1 LKGEELF
8 DLYDITLNPAIDHV
22 FHIQDELTRGK
33 NNRIAERYMDVGG
46 KGTHVSVGLNILG
59 KENNCTGITGENN
72 WNELKNLLIKHQTKS
87 SFYTVSKEDVRNNI
101 VLTDDGGKGSFMIT
115 EYGFKINKQIIDAFF
130 TQELNQL
137 SSKDTVV
144 VAGNPSLQ
152 TPVEVFAYLLDKLEK
167 KVQLI
172 ADVSGKFRDEVL
184 KRAVF
189 LIKPNNYEFSEIIG
203 EEILSL
209 EHCIEVYQ
217 KKKSVL
223 TNMKCISVSMG
234 EKGSVLL
241 TNDEQYIFN
250 SPRVKTVNDTG
261 SGDAYVSGLV
271 YGFSEK
277 LPLKD
282 IGILATAV
290 GAAKAEETL
299 STGFSKERVLELKK
313 LVQYRKIGE

>member
-1 LKGEELF
+1 MI
-8 DLYDITLNPAIDHV
+8 YTITLNPAIDHV
-22 FHIQDELTRGK
+22 LHIQDELTRGK
-33 NNRIAERYMDVGG
+33 NNRIAEKYMDVGG

-59 KENNCTGITGENN
+59 EKNNCTGITGKNG
-72 WNELKNLLIKHQTKS
+72 WNELKNLLIKHQTRS
-87 SFYTVSKEDVRNNI
+87 SFYTVSEEEVRNNI

-115 EYGFKINKQIIDAFF
+115 EYGFEINKQIIDAFF
-130 TQELNQL
+130 TQELTQL
-137 SSKDTVV
+137 SSNDTVV

-152 TPVEVFAYLLDKLEK
+152 TPVEVFAYLLDKLEERQ
-167 KVQLI
+167 VHLI
-172 ADVSGKFRDEVL
+172 ADVSGKFLDEVL
-184 KRAVF
+184 KREVF

-217 KKKSVL
+217 KKKAVL

-241 TNDEQYIFN
+241 TKDEHYIFN
-250 SPRVKTVNDTG
+250 PPKVKTVNDTG

-277 LPLKD
+277 LSLKD

-290 GAAKAEETL
+290 GAAKAEEKV

>member
-1 LKGEELF
+1 MI
-8 DLYDITLNPAIDHV
+8 YTITLNPAIDHV

-72 WNELKNLLIKHQTKS
+72 WNELKNLLIKH
-87 SFYTVSKEDVRNNI
+87 
-101 VLTDDGGKGSFMIT
+101 DGGKGSFMIT

-152 TPVEVFAYLLDKLEK
+152 TPVEVFAYLLDKLEEK

-172 ADVSGKFRDEVL
+172 ADVSGKFLDEVL

>member
-1 LKGEELF
+1 MI
-8 DLYDITLNPAIDHV
+8 YTITLNPAIDHV
-22 FHIQDELTRGK
+22 FHNQDELTRGN
-33 NNRIAERYMDVGG
+33 NNRISERYMDVGG

-152 TPVEVFAYLLDKLEK
+152 TPVEVFAYLLDKLEEK

-172 ADVSGKFRDEVL
+172 ADVSGKFLDEVL

>member
-1 LKGEELF
+1 MI
-8 DLYDITLNPAIDHV
+8 YTITLNPAIDHV

-152 TPVEVFAYLLDKLEK
+152 T

-172 ADVSGKFRDEVL
+172 ADVSGKFLDEVL

-271 YGFSEK
+271 YGISEK

>member
-1 LKGEELF
+1 MI
-8 DLYDITLNPAIDHV
+8 YTITLNPAIDHV

-130 TQELNQL
+130 TQEL
-137 SSKDTVV
+137 
-144 VAGNPSLQ
+144 
-152 TPVEVFAYLLDKLEK
+152 PVEVFAYLLDKLEEK

-172 ADVSGKFRDEVL
+172 ADVSGKFLDEVL